1 MSALRTRLREL
12 GWFREHKEPN
22 LGRLLDLVALG
33 TVADVV
39 PLDHN
44 NRILVEQGL
53 RRIRAERCTPGI
65 SALVQVAKRNQARL
79 CAGDIAFG
87 LGPRLNAAG
96 RLEDM
101 SYGIE
106 CLLCEDPLQ
115 TRRMAQRLDELNRER
130 RDIEAEMQAQ
140 ALADLQRLHL
150 AQDDLPFALCLY
162 DGDWH
167 QGVIGILAARVR
179 EKTHRPVIAFAPDK
193 DGCIKGSARSVPGL
207 HIRDAL
213 DAVAAAHPE
222 LISKFGGHAMAAG
235 LSLVLEALPAFRE
248 AFDQEVRRH
257 LNPDDLCGRL
267 LSDGAL
273 SGQELCLEVAEALR
287 DAGPWGQG
295 FPEPLFDGVFEVV
308 SHRILGGKH
317 VKLSLRTPNHGTV
330 IAAIAFNQAS
340 DYQRLPAQQRL
351 RIAYRLDVNDWRG
364 LRSAQLIIE
373 HMETVL
379 PSAS

>member
-1 MSALRTRLREL
+1 M
-12 GWFREHKEPN
+12 
-22 LGRLLDLVALG
+22 
-33 TVADVV
+33 ADVV

-53 RRIRAERCTPGI
+53 RRIRAERCAPGI

-115 TRRMAQRLDELNRER
+115 TRGMAQRLDELNRER
-130 RDIEAEMQAQ
+130 RDIEAEMQTQ

-235 LSLVLEALPAFRE
+235 LSLALEALPAFRE

-257 LNPDDLCGRL
+257 LSPDDLCGRL

-340 DYQRLPAQQRL
+340 DYQCLPAQQRL

-373 HMETVL
+373 HMETAL